1 MAGNRHGTEPAPTH
15 ALAQDARPP
24 AASPSAVSTAAVSPP
39 AASPA
44 AATAE
49 AVELTAAAQAPA
61 ENFPVALRI
70 LPARYRRHLM
80 ALYGFARLTDDIGD
94 EALPQGRLRLLD
106 ELEADVTRI
115 YDGATPRLA
124 VMRELALTVA
134 ECRVPAEPLRDL
146 IQANRQDQLVTRY
159 RDFEDLVG
167 YCRLSADPIGRVV
180 LHIFGVASPAR
191 YRLSD
196 SICTALQLAE
206 HWQDVAED
214 LGQGRIYLPQ
224 ADLEKFGVTEPDLAE
239 AATGPRVRALMAYE
253 VARAS
258 ALLDEGAP
266 LVGTLSGAARLAVAG
281 YLAGGRAALAAIT
294 ASGYDVLAV
303 TPRPDKRVTVRLAIQ
318 AYLRGR

>member
-1 MAGNRHGTEPAPTH
+1 MAGNGHGTEPAPTH

-24 AASPSAVSTAAVSPP
+24 AAAPAAV
-39 AASPA
+39 
-44 AATAE
+44 TAE

-94 EALPQGRLRLLD
+94 EVLPAERLRLLD

-115 YDGATPRLA
+115 YYGATPQLVA
-124 VMRELALTVA
+124 MRELAVTVA
-134 ECRVPAEPLRDL
+134 ECHVPAEPLRDL
-146 IQANRQDQLVTRY
+146 IQANRQDQLVARY
-159 RDFEDLVG
+159 QSFEDLVG
-167 YCRLSADPIGRVV
+167 YCRLSANPIGRVV
-180 LHIFGVASPAR
+180 LHIFGAASPAR
-191 YRLSD
+191 YRRSD

-214 LGQGRIYLPQ
+214 FGKGRIYLPQ

-239 AATGPRVRALMAYE
+239 PATGPRVRTLMAYE

-266 LVGTLSGAARLAVAG
+266 LVGTLRGAARLAIAG
-281 YLAGGRAALAAIT
+281 YLAGGRAALTAIT

-303 TPRPDKRVTVRLAIQ
+303 TPHPDKRVTARLAIQ